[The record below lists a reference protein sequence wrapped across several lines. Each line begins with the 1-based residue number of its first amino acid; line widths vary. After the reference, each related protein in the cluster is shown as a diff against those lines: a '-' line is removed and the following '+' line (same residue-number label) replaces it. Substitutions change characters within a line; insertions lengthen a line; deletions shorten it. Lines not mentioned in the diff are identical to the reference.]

1 MLNFEIGDSVII
13 SAEHTARS
21 HYHLGQIVD
30 AYPGKNNTVCLFKVP
45 NIKCQIR
52 HLSDLSIFF
61 AFLVN
66 EESMLCCKN
75 ELI

>member
-30 AYPGKNNTVCLFKVP
+30 TCPGKNNTVCLFKVP

-61 AFLVN
+61 VFLVN